1 MKYASI
7 PVVILAGGLGTR
19 LREETEFRPKP
30 MVPIGGKPIIWHIM
44 KIYAH
49 FGFRRFIICLGYKG
63 EMIKNYF
70 LNYRLEG
77 VDLTIN
83 TKTGSITEH
92 QLNDDAWEITMVD
105 TGPNTMTGGRVARV
119 ARYIDA
125 DHFCLTY
132 GDGLANIN
140 LDQLMQFHQAHQKLA
155 TVTGV
160 SLASRFG
167 HLEIKN
173 DQVTAFAEKKQISD
187 EWINGGFMVLAKDAL
202 HYLSTQESCVFE
214 QEPLKHIA
222 SDGQLMM
229 YKHHGFWQCMDTY
242 REHQMLEELWQKT
255 APWKVWQEQEKVYI
269 PAVKQPTRTLCPTSK
284 SMGESRESL

>member
-30 MVPIGGKPIIWHIM
+30 MVPIGGKPMLWHIM

-77 VDLTIN
+77 VDLTVD
-83 TKTGSITEH
+83 TKTGAIIEH
-92 QLNDDAWEITMVD
+92 QINDVDWEITMID
-105 TGPNTMTGGRVARV
+105 TGPLTMTGGRVARI
-119 ARYIDA
+119 ARYINA

-140 LDQLMQFHQAHQKLA
+140 LDQLMQFHQQHGKLA

-160 SLASRFG
+160 NLASRFG
-167 HLEIKN
+167 HLELN
-173 DQVTAFAEKKQISD
+173 GDQITAFAEKRQLTD
-187 EWINGGFMVLAKDAL
+187 EWINGGFMVLNQEAL
-202 HYLSTQESCVFE
+202 QYLSPHENCILE
-214 QEPLKHIA
+214 QEPLKQIA
-222 SDGQLMM
+222 RDGQLMM
-229 YKHHGFWQCMDTY
+229 YKHNGFWQCMDTY
-242 REHQMLEELWQKT
+242 REHQMLEEMWQKS
-255 APWKVWQEQEKVYI
+255 APWKVWQEQEKIYI
-269 PAVKQPTRTLCPTSK
+269 PAVKQSTRTLHAAAKAVTKQDRP
-284 SMGESRESL
+284 